1 MAKKFEVTFNDL
13 TGNSSVH
20 SEPSIDS
27 SESASFNSTSATRLN
42 FGMYV
47 DTPPTGS
54 AMGMVGTPQMMH
66 MPWIDPHRVDPTNP
80 WKVEPMPY
88 KPVEYDYE
96 SIQRQIVESLQV
108 TSVSNVRKAI
118 VETDSDY
125 HIKVELPGFDHSDVK
140 VVRKNSEISI
150 QLTHGDQAFE
160 DDQYLENS
168 LTDIRDDIVFEIPCD
183 FNPVPNRLRFRN
195 GVLLMSF
202 SRMVESEELSVED
215 AEPDILRDAV
225 NEMKEEK

>member
-1 MAKKFEVTFNDL
+1 MDSAE
-13 TGNSSVH
+13 SV
-20 SEPSIDS
+20 
-27 SESASFNSTSATRLN
+27 SFNSSDSASATGFD

-47 DTPPTGS
+47 NTVPTGS
-54 AMGMVGTPQMMH
+54 AMGMIDTPKANYI
-66 MPWIDPHRVDPTNP
+66 WIDNP
-80 WKVEPMPY
+80 WKVDPMPY
-88 KPVEYDYE
+88 VPTPTPSVDYAE
-96 SIQRQIVESLQV
+96 LTRQMTEAMKFLAS
-108 TSVSNVRKAI
+108 SGDGVRKAI
-118 VETDSDY
+118 VKTDSEY

-168 LTDIRDDIVFEIPCD
+168 LTDIQDDILFEIPCD

-202 SRMVESEELSVED
+202 SRMIESEELSVED

-225 NEMKEEK
+225 NEMKEDE